1 MITDKEVTR
10 AFKILHD
17 YCDERECKN
26 CIFLNEFSD
35 RTNLCVLR
43 DNTPAY
49 LRIDEVPV
57 ITYKI
62 KRG

>member
-1 MITDKEVTR
+1 MITDKEVIK
-10 AFKILHD
+10 AFEILHD

-26 CIFLNEFSD
+26 CIFLNEFND

-43 DNTPAY
+43 DNNPAY
-49 LRIDEVPV
+49 LRVKEVPI

-62 KRG
+62 ERG